1 MLEWSEYAYAYAY
14 ERTNTPFTGKDILFY
29 MKKHTTKLST
39 LQKTAAGIGGAVVV
53 LASATDFFAGN
64 YLVNYAIGRSG
75 DGGERNISEDADT
88 PAEETQSADT
98 EEIINA
104 SKKKMRSAAAVFE
117 QAHPAKDVTIQST
130 DNLNLY
136 GAYYKNEDAADKHLW
151 AIVIHGYRGDHT
163 GMIEFSERYY
173 ENGYQVVAP
182 DLRACGKSEGD
193 YVGMGWLDRLDIV
206 SWIHWIVEQDPDAKI
221 VLHGV
226 SMGAATVMMTSGEE
240 LPDNVKIF
248 IEDCGYT
255 STWEIFASE
264 LKLRFHLPE
273 FPLMQTASLIASNK
287 AGYNFKE
294 ANSLNAV
301 VSCEKPMLFIH
312 GTADDFIPYSM
323 MDKLYE
329 AKPGTNKATLTAE
342 GAGHADSLYLLGDK
356 YWNTV
361 FDFIDEYMK

>member
-1 MLEWSEYAYAYAY
+1 
-14 ERTNTPFTGKDILFY
+14 

-75 DGGERNISEDADT
+75 DGGNRTISEDVDT

-98 EEIINA
+98 EATINA
-104 SKKKMRSAAAVFE
+104 NKKEMRAEAVAFE
-117 QAHPAKDVTIQST
+117 QSHPAEDVTIQSN
-130 DNLNLY
+130 DHLNLY
-136 GAYYKNEDAADKHLW
+136 GAYYKNEATSNNHLW
-151 AIVIHGYRGDHT
+151 AIVIHGYRSDHN
-163 GMIEFSERYY
+163 GMLDFSQRYY
-173 ENGYQVVAP
+173 EHGYQVIAP

-206 SWIHWIVEQDPDAKI
+206 SWINWIIEQDPDAKI

-226 SMGAATVMMTSGEE
+226 SMGAATVMMTSGET

-273 FPLMQTASLIASNK
+273 FPLMQTASFIASNK

-294 ANSLNAV
+294 ANSLDAV
-301 VSCEKPMLFIH
+301 AKCKKPMLFIH

-323 MDKLYE
+323 MNELYE

-342 GAGHADSLYLLGDK
+342 GADHAGSLYLLGDK
-356 YWNTV
+356 YWDTV
-361 FDFIDEYMK
+361 FNFIDEYMK